1 MKKNAVTCVFLLLI
15 PLFSRAEDPG
25 RVQGQVTKAGKPIGG
40 VDVVLKELSLSTI
53 TDKNGAYSFDRLRPG
68 KYTLIFK
75 QGDNSVTKEDRIVTA
90 GSTTQCDVDVEW
102 EVLLT
107 HTLTVHAASRR
118 TERVVDAPAA
128 VSVVEEA
135 EIEREIA
142 HGELPKILET
152 TPGVDSTQG
161 GLYDFNLN
169 TRGFNSSLNR
179 RVLTLMDGVD
189 MSIILLGAQNWTL
202 VSSFLPDLASL
213 ELVRGP
219 GSALYGANSYNGV
232 FNISSKDPRYSQ
244 GGMIRFSVGEPGT
257 ARLDL
262 RYASSLGKDWYFTI
276 LGGYMESKG
285 FTQSRNESVE
295 YEGLPREAV
304 PLLSDKLNSLNAKI
318 RLDKHFGSSSV
329 LTFETWFI
337 NHKGDAFISGSSRMQ
352 GKNTSIPLARVNFHS
367 PHWNISAYSLGGVDF
382 QGISLSSGGQLY
394 ADLSRIHGEIQG
406 FTDIAKGKGRLVG
419 GFSIRREGVDSAN
432 EQGVQTLTSKAIHEH
447 MEAVYGQL
455 DYFFTDK
462 LKFVLAGRVDISTLH
477 DPQFSPKAALVYSF
491 NPGHSLRL
499 TINQAFQ
506 SPNYSEFFMK
516 VPVAPAVNLSGIED
530 GLSAA
535 FGGRNLG
542 LGFKDIPMLAL
553 GNEKLKV
560 EEITGVEIGYSNIFA
575 RKLIFHINYFR
586 NQLKNFITDPL
597 PGVNPSYGPY
607 APPSDLTPEIRAA
620 IITTLQQNLPP
631 RLFALM
637 SNSLEDGSAI
647 FAAAS
652 ITNAGKAN
660 SQGIEL
666 DLRYFLGKYWNMDFN
681 YTWFDY
687 KVKEELIE
695 DKILANTPEHRINWG
710 MAYVSDRFDMSLR
723 YRWVDGF
730 PWAVGVYVG
739 DVKSYSLIDLTSN
752 FKIGDG
758 FSLGANISNFLNNK
772 HYEIFGGDILRR
784 RAVAS
789 ISYRW

>member
-1 MKKNAVTCVFLLLI
+1 
-15 PLFSRAEDPG
+15 
-25 RVQGQVTKAGKPIGG
+25 
-40 VDVVLKELSLSTI
+40 
-53 TDKNGAYSFDRLRPG
+53 
-68 KYTLIFK
+68 
-75 QGDNSVTKEDRIVTA
+75 
-90 GSTTQCDVDVEW
+90 
-102 EVLLT
+102 
-107 HTLTVHAASRR
+107 
-118 TERVVDAPAA
+118 
-128 VSVVEEA
+128 
-135 EIEREIA
+135 
-142 HGELPKILET
+142 
-152 TPGVDSTQG
+152 
-161 GLYDFNLN
+161 
-169 TRGFNSSLNR
+169 
-179 RVLTLMDGVD
+179 
-189 MSIILLGAQNWTL
+189 
-202 VSSFLPDLASL
+202 
-213 ELVRGP
+213 
-219 GSALYGANSYNGV
+219 
-232 FNISSKDPRYSQ
+232 
-244 GGMIRFSVGEPGT
+244 
-257 ARLDL
+257 
-262 RYASSLGKDWYFTI
+262 
-276 LGGYMESKG
+276 MESKG

-447 MEAVYGQL
+447 MEAVFGQL
-455 DYFFTDK
+455 DYSFTDK
-462 LKFVLAGRVDISTLH
+462 LKFVLAGRLDFSTMY
-477 DPQFSPKAALVYSF
+477 DPHFSPKAALVYSF

-499 TINQAFQ
+499 TISQAFQ
-506 SPNYSEFFMK
+506 SPNYSESRMMASA
-516 VPVAPAVNLSGIED
+516 APPIDLSAIED

-535 FGGRNLG
+535 FGGMDLG
-542 LGFKDIPMLAL
+542 LGFKSVPVLAL
-553 GNEKLKV
+553 GNNDLKV
-560 EEITGVEIGYSNIFA
+560 EEIKAVEIGYSNIFV
-575 RKLIFHINYFR
+575 RKLVFHINYFR
-586 NQLKNFITDPL
+586 NRLKNFITDPL

-607 APPSDLTPEIRAA
+607 APPSDLPPEIRATIVA
-620 IITTLQQNLPP
+620 TLQNNLPS
-631 RLFALM
+631 RLYAVM

-652 ITNAGKAN
+652 FANAGRAN

-666 DLRYFLGKYWNMDFN
+666 DLRYFLGKRWSVDFN
-681 YTWFDY
+681 HTWFDY
-687 KVKEELIE
+687 SVKDELIA
-695 DKILANTPEHRINWG
+695 DKILANAPKHRTNLG

-730 PWAVGVYVG
+730 PWAAGVFAG

-752 FKIGDG
+752 FKVSGG
-758 FSLGANISNFLNNK
+758 FSFGANISNLLNKK
-772 HYEIFGGDILRR
+772 HYEFFGGDILRR

>member
-1 MKKNAVTCVFLLLI
+1 MKKKAFLCAFFLLI
-15 PLFSRAEDPG
+15 PLFSQAEDPG
-25 RVQGQVTKAGKPIGG
+25 RIQGQVTKAGKPIGG
-40 VDVVLKELSLSTI
+40 VDVVLKGFSLSTV
-53 TDKNGAYSFDRLRPG
+53 TDKNGAYAFDRLRPG

-75 QGDNSVTKEDRIVTA
+75 QGENSVTKEDMVVTS
-90 GSTTQCDVDVEW
+90 GSPTQGDVDVEW
-102 EVLLT
+102 EVLLA

-135 EIEREIA
+135 EIERGIA
-142 HGELPKILET
+142 HGELPKIMDT
-152 TPGVDSTQG
+152 TPGVDSTQS

-179 RVLTLMDGVD
+179 RVLTLLDGVD
-189 MSIILLGAQNWTL
+189 VSIILLGAQNWPM

-232 FNISSKDPRYSQ
+232 LNISSKDPRYSQ
-244 GGMIRFSVGEPGT
+244 GGMICFSLGEPGT

-262 RYASSLGKDWYFTI
+262 RYSSSLGKDWYFTI
-276 LGGYMESKG
+276 LGGYMEGKG

-304 PLLSDKLNSLNAKI
+304 PLQSDTLKSLNAKI
-318 RLDKHFGSSSV
+318 RLDKHFGSGSV
-329 LTFETWFI
+329 LTFETWFVD
-337 NHKGDAFISGSSRMQ
+337 HKGDAFIAGSSRMQ
-352 GKNTSIPLARVNFHS
+352 GKNTSIPLGRVNFHS

-382 QGISLSSGGQLY
+382 QGISLASGAQMN

-406 FTDIAKGKGRLVG
+406 FTDFAKGKGRLVG
-419 GFSIRREGVDSAN
+419 GFSIRREGVDSAD
-432 EQGVQTLTSKAIHEH
+432 EQGVQTLTSKAIDERT
-447 MEAVYGQL
+447 EAVFGQL

-462 LKFVLAGRVDISTLH
+462 LKLVLAGRVDFSTLH

-499 TINQAFQ
+499 SISQAFQ

-516 VPVAPAVNLSGIED
+516 IPAAPPVDLSAIEN

-542 LGFKDIPMLAL
+542 LGFKNIPVLAL
-553 GNEKLKV
+553 GNENLKV
-560 EEITGVEIGYSNIFA
+560 EEITGVEMGYSNIFA

-586 NQLKNFITDPL
+586 NRLKNFITDPL

-607 APPSDLTPEIRAA
+607 VPPSDLPPEIQAA
-620 IITTLQQNLPP
+620 VVAILQQNVPQ

-652 ITNAGKAN
+652 ITNAGRAN

-666 DLRYFLGKYWNMDFN
+666 DLRYFLGKRWNVDFN

-687 KVKEELIE
+687 TVKEELIA
-695 DKILANTPEHRINWG
+695 DKILANTPKHRINLG
-710 MAYVSDRFDMSLR
+710 MAYVSDRFDLSLR

-752 FKIGDG
+752 FKIGEG
-758 FSLGANISNFLNNK
+758 FSLGVNIGNVLNNK

-784 RAVAS
+784 RAVAG